1 MNINGLEVNTFIK
14 MVSKIIGKNIL
25 ITKKISGKIDF
36 IQNKKIYKKDIL
48 DILIYVL
55 EDKGWTIVENGNILR
70 IVKLNNASK
79 YNLPVTK
86 STQSD
91 LFTMITEIFTI
102 PNENVDYIA
111 SKIRHLISSNA
122 KLVTDKGSNSL
133 IITDFK
139 SNIQTIKKVIDTI
152 TKDSSKYIQTVK
164 LQHIKIASVISDLK
178 NIAKSVFNEKIEKEK
193 TYILGVKE
201 SNSIL
206 LIGKKKNVEFLQN
219 YLKSIDKADSMV
231 KKIVEVLYLK
241 NAKVDSINKIIEGI
255 IKQKQYKDKNY
266 KPFSS
271 IDTESNSMI
280 LIGPKEEILP
290 LKELISKLDIER
302 QQVYVKAKII
312 EISERRTKDV
322 GVKYGLM
329 GGKTSSAGLLT
340 LSANMG
346 GSAVAVD
353 NINTMGLSMPSIT
366 KGLALGATINL
377 LHQNGAADIV
387 SEPSI
392 LCINNK
398 ESSIYVGETRSIK
411 TGSTTT
417 SGGTTQDTYK
427 REDIGLTLKV
437 TPRISNGNKVLLELQ
452 TILEDVAQSTTNSQ
466 PDTSKKQIV
475 TTAIVNNGENIIL
488 GGYIKNKKEKTTD
501 KIPFWGDIPIL
512 GGLFRSNREIND
524 KINLVIIVTPYIV
537 PKSKDLTFVREQLAK
552 LKILEEKYTQDE
564 IVRLKQLQ
572 LKLKENKLQTKKTIK
587 ELDSKLDEDSNS
599 TKAEDTNETV
609 ETTESR
615 NARLHK
621 EILKEYF
628 DIY

>member
-1 MNINGLEVNTFIK
+1 M
-14 MVSKIIGKNIL
+14 
-25 ITKKISGKIDF
+25 
-36 IQNKKIYKKDIL
+36 
-48 DILIYVL
+48 
-55 EDKGWTIVENGNILR
+55 
-70 IVKLNNASK
+70 
-79 YNLPVTK
+79 
-86 STQSD
+86 
-91 LFTMITEIFTI
+91 
-102 PNENVDYIA
+102 
-111 SKIRHLISSNA
+111 
-122 KLVTDKGSNSL
+122 
-133 IITDFK
+133 
-139 SNIQTIKKVIDTI
+139 
-152 TKDSSKYIQTVK
+152 
-164 LQHIKIASVISDLK
+164 
-178 NIAKSVFNEKIEKEK
+178 
-193 TYILGVKE
+193 
-201 SNSIL
+201 
-206 LIGKKKNVEFLQN
+206 IGKKNNVEFLQN

-437 TPRISNGNKVLLELQ
+437 KPRISNGNKVLLELQ

-501 KIPFWGDIPIL
+501 KVPFWGDIPIL
-512 GGLFRSNREIND
+512 GSLFRSNKEIND

-572 LKLKENKLQTKKTIK
+572 LKLKENKLQTQKTIK
-587 ELDSKLDEDSNS
+587 ELDSKLSEDSNS
-599 TKAEDTNETV
+599 TKAEDANETV
-609 ETTESR
+609 ETTESK